1 MKNFFTT
8 LTVAI
13 ALAFT
18 VQISAQDMEDT
29 ITVTSSI
36 FDHHGMVPEENSAY
50 GANTSIDL
58 SWSDL
63 PAGTQSLA
71 LICDDPIV
79 VDIGMM
85 ESPFVHWVVY
95 NIPASASGLP
105 GGMPADAVP
114 NLSGLDG
121 LVNGNSGLG
130 RPGYFGPRPPAN
142 GQLHA
147 YHFRIYALD
156 ADLDLEPGLN
166 KEALL
171 EAIDGHVLG
180 TGMLMGHYERKE

>member
-13 ALAFT
+13 ALVFT

-105 GGMPADAVP
+105 GVCQLMRTY
-114 NLSGLDG
+114 LSGLDG

-156 ADLDLEPGLN
+156 ADLDLEPGLI
-166 KEALL
+166 KRL
-171 EAIDGHVLG
+171 
-180 TGMLMGHYERKE
+180 Y